1 MFKFMVF
8 SKDKNDHVELTVF
21 ADNKKEAINHVLSLS
36 SYATIKLIKE

>member
-21 ADNKKEAINHVLSLS
+21 AGSKKEAVDHVLGLTG
-36 SYATIKLIKE
+36 YATIKLIK